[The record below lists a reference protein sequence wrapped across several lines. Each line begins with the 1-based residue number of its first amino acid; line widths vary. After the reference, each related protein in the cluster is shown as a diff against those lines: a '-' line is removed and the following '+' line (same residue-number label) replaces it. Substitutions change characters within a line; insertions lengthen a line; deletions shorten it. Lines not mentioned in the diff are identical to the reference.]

1 MLRTASPDPVPP
13 VCISPGLDN
22 SIHHNHPFGQTL
34 PTLYELHLKKS
45 WFHTLLAATAPTAFC
60 TASHSSSKVLQP
72 SHQQSCTT
80 LQEPLLNRVI
90 LPSCTHGELEA
101 LRISESS
108 LLCCSTTAVGT
119 EPTRARRGSRARSG
133 DSRKQR
139 RNQCSRIPTEV
150 LAYMQLSD
158 SPPKGRGHSADTH
171 AEKQIAISLYTPSFR
186 AHLHHGEALLH
197 SLPPC

>member
-34 PTLYELHLKKS
+34 PTLHELCLKKS

-119 EPTRARRGSRARSG
+119 EPGEGAGPGVVTAGSREEI
-133 DSRKQR
+133 
-139 RNQCSRIPTEV
+139 QCSRIPTEV

>member
-1 MLRTASPDPVPP
+1 MLRTASPNPVPP

-34 PTLYELHLKKS
+34 PTLHELHLKKS

-101 LRISESS
+101 LRIESS

-139 RNQCSRIPTEV
+139 RNPVQQNPHRSTRLHAALRQSPQRKRTQCRHPCRE
-150 LAYMQLSD
+150 
-158 SPPKGRGHSADTH
+158 ADCHFT
-171 AEKQIAISLYTPSFR
+171 
-186 AHLHHGEALLH
+186 LHTKF
-197 SLPPC
+197 